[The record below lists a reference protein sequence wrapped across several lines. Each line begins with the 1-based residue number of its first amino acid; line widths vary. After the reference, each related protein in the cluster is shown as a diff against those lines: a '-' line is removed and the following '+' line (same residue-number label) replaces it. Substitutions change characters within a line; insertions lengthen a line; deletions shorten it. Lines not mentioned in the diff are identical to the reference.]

1 MSGYTQTLLID
12 ANRLNSE
19 EFNGS
24 SLAEGGDNAVFTNKV
39 SSGITLDIG
48 DQVSIHEGFISERG
62 AGGSVIEFKG
72 KPLGG
77 LKTIEYTNS
86 VSTSFVGFSKSQTA
100 FSYESSSLIT
110 EEIALTDNEVSFVI
124 EYHTNANGENYLTLP
139 RNFAN
144 ASTLKTGG
152 GLAYP
157 SWNASSNYWTS
168 IDGYPL
174 GMNTV
179 IQNASHV
186 YDPDWH
192 LINHDFANASGAK
205 VGAGGIRPRKVRNDN
220 SKFTLFK
227 QNEIVWNG
235 SEVSN
240 ASNLAYVSFPANYY
254 DPACHGYQIYKEKK
268 TIRVDPGYDS
278 PSNIASTITD
288 QLIEADDPI
297 SLDKLDIGSGRGSTI
312 VNASLY
318 KAFPATNINRFN
330 GSTNIEFAKS
340 FAVITDHSPIGWAQ
354 GTGAGPAPNAS
365 ALMWAN
371 AYGYVGFKRPKLI
384 EQGRKTFA
392 YHGNFVKTMT
402 SASTQIKT
410 NITWSLEVLTN
421 IKKLFDIQHDL
432 YPDLI
437 KNGINPI
444 FTNYTAVVGGNEDT
458 FLNEARFFHLGSS
471 YTANDPT
478 APLGD
483 DMYNV
488 SYTNPY
494 DAGGLGDVSSKPLF
508 IYFNNNCSDLSPEY
522 WTGQNDDELAF
533 GFARRNNTDN
543 TIIFTTERIGGIQAS
558 YCDQAGVPRILKD
571 NTKIGFDYH
580 FNAYGNAAVMLH
592 NGFNYAA
599 YYGDKTGSPEGGYIN
614 GQTYVGANNPLL
626 NFDGVQNRFEF
637 SNLHTAEK
645 VGNFYNAGNPL
656 VTGNELA
663 PPPSQ
668 QGGLDCYKINK
679 VNHYDT
685 FSPSMRPYP
694 TIPTT
699 LTATGAA
706 IIPFSFM
713 YQEYE
718 IIDANCG
725 VSIVDMGVDEKEWK
739 NSLWGIL
746 GFSYR
751 QFNPK
756 GSILDINSRITNN
769 STNVSGAT
777 TDASIVSSDSLDY
790 PVNIFGTNLYNTQLL
805 TEYSDGV
812 SNVFPPTVVLSTST
826 VITADDLPRK
836 ILRGYFLIESDILS
850 DANYY
855 LEANPLQ
862 VMAIANKY
870 QAQTDFVNYD
880 GANAVKFTVTKKKVL
895 TDIVTKIKD
904 PDGSLAQVGENS
916 AVIYRVDKKI
926 STDLHFAENVLKGLY
941 NGKPQTP
948 Q

>member
-1 MSGYTQTLLID
+1 MSGYTQTILID

-62 AGGSVIEFKG
+62 AGGSVVEFKG
-72 KPLGG
+72 QPLGG
-77 LKTIEYTNS
+77 LKTIEYTNN

-100 FSYESSSLIT
+100 YSYESSSLIT

-124 EYHTNANGENYLTLP
+124 EYHANANGENYLTLP

-144 ASTLKTGG
+144 ASTARIGV

-157 SWNASSNYWTS
+157 TWGNASYWTS
-168 IDGYPL
+168 MDGYPL
-174 GMNTV
+174 GMNTL

-186 YDPDWH
+186 YEPDWH
-192 LINHDFANASGAK
+192 PINHSYANASGYI
-205 VGAGGIRPRKVRNDN
+205 VGAGGIRPRKIKNDN

-240 ASNLAYVSFPANYY
+240 ASNLAYVNYPANYY
-254 DPACHGYQIYKEKK
+254 DPACHNYQVYREKK
-268 TIRVDPGYDS
+268 TIRVDAGYDS

-297 SLDKLDIGSGRGSTI
+297 PLDKLDISSGRGSTI

-330 GSTNIEFAKS
+330 GSTNAEFTS
-340 FAVITDHSPIGWAQ
+340 GFASIVDYSPIGWRQ
-354 GTGAGPAPNAS
+354 GIAGSAPNAS

-384 EQGRKTFA
+384 EQGRTTFA
-392 YHGNFVKTMT
+392 YHGNYVKTMT
-402 SASTQIKT
+402 SASTEIRT
-410 NITWSLEVLTN
+410 NITWSLPVLTN

-432 YPDLI
+432 YPELI

-444 FTNYTAVVGGNEDT
+444 FSNYTAQVGGNEDT
-458 FLNEARFFHLGSS
+458 FLKEARFFHLGSS
-471 YTANDPT
+471 HTAGYPS

-488 SYTNPY
+488 SFTDPSV
-494 DAGGLGDVSSKPLF
+494 GHGDRSSKPLF
-508 IYFNNNCSDLSPEY
+508 IYFNNNCSDLSPEN

-533 GFARRNNTDN
+533 GFARRAADN
-543 TIIFTTERIGGIQAS
+543 TVIFTTDRIGGIQAS
-558 YCDQAGVPRILKD
+558 YCDQAGVPRVLSN

-580 FNAYGNAAVMLH
+580 FNAYGNAAIMLH
-592 NGFNYAA
+592 NGYNYAP
-599 YYGDKTGSPEGGYIN
+599 YYGDATGSPEGGYIN

-626 NFDGVQNRFEF
+626 NFDSVQNRFEF

-645 VGNFYNAGNPL
+645 VGNFYNAGNPK
-656 VTGNELA
+656 VTGTELA

-668 QGGLDCYKINK
+668 QAGLDCYKINK

-694 TIPTT
+694 TIPGTGHSQ
-699 LTATGAA
+699 TAVAV
-706 IIPFSFM
+706 IPFSFM
-713 YQEYE
+713 YEPYE

-725 VSIVDMGVDEKEWK
+725 VTITDMGVGEKEWK

-746 GFSYR
+746 GFSYL

-777 TDASIVSSDSLDY
+777 TDASIVSSDSLNY

-805 TEYSDGV
+805 TEYTDGTN
-812 SNVFPPTVVLSTST
+812 NVFPPTVVLATST

-850 DANYY
+850 EANYY
-855 LEANPLQ
+855 LESNPLQ

-870 QAQTDFVNYD
+870 SAETDFVNYD
-880 GANAVKFTVTKKKVL
+880 GANSVKFTVTKKKVL
-895 TDIVTKIKD
+895 TDIITKIKD

-926 STDLHFAENVLKGLY
+926 DTDLHFAENLLKGMY
-941 NGKPQTP
+941 GKPQTP
-948 Q
+948 P